1 MKTVNLQQHDFAI
14 ISAYRNMLVD
24 ASKMTLDDR
33 PKELKDFDNKN
44 GVSDPSQFTPYRYTD
59 ADNERR
65 NLDLRAFLLCNQFGV
80 AYLHCREFIS
90 EKDFNFSSQSDEF
103 FVMNVNDDPSFYD
116 TISTLSEYF
125 NQEHYFYGDVKR
137 GALYLVVTKEKY
149 EDEVNK
155 LSDFEGELEVN
166 VLEDY
171 EESTIVNMTAAYS
184 VIKKRI
190 IEIVKAEVHLQ
201 EYGNYI

>member
-14 ISAYRNMLVD
+14 ITAYRKMLID

-33 PKELKDFDNKN
+33 PKELKEFDRKS

-59 ADNERR
+59 ADYKRR

-90 EKDFNFSSQSDEF
+90 ENDYNFSSQSDEF

-116 TISTLSEYF
+116 TITTLSKYF

-137 GALYLVVTKEKY
+137 GALYLVVTKEKC

-171 EESTIVNMTAAYS
+171 EEPTIMNMMTAYS

-190 IEIVKAEVHLQ
+190 MGSSKICE
-201 EYGNYI
+201 

>member
-14 ISAYRNMLVD
+14 ITAYRKMLID

-33 PKELKDFDNKN
+33 PKELKEFDRKS
-44 GVSDPSQFTPYRYTD
+44 GVSDPSQFTPYKYTD
-59 ADNERR
+59 ADNIRR

-80 AYLHCREFIS
+80 AYLHCREFIN
-90 EKDFNFSSQSDEF
+90 EDDYNFCSQSDEF

-116 TISTLSEYF
+116 TISALSEYF

-137 GALYLVVTKEKY
+137 GALYLVETKEKNK
-149 EDEVNK
+149 DEVNK

-171 EESTIVNMTAAYS
+171 EEPTIVNMTAAYS

-190 IEIVKAEVHLQ
+190 METGKAEVKL
-201 EYGNYI
+201 

>member
-1 MKTVNLQQHDFAI
+1 MKIVNLQQHDFAI
-14 ISAYRNMLVD
+14 ISAYRNMLID

-33 PKELKDFDNKN
+33 PKELKEFDRKS

-59 ADNERR
+59 ADNKKR

-80 AYLHCREFIS
+80 AYLHCREFIN
-90 EKDFNFSSQSDEF
+90 EDDYNFCSQSDEF

-116 TISTLSEYF
+116 TISALSEYF

-137 GALYLVVTKEKY
+137 GALYLVVTKEKN

-171 EESTIVNMTAAYS
+171 EEPTIMNMMTAYS

-190 IEIVKAEVHLQ
+190 METGKAEVKL
-201 EYGNYI
+201 

>member
-1 MKTVNLQQHDFAI
+1 
-14 ISAYRNMLVD
+14 MLID

-33 PKELKDFDNKN
+33 PKELKEFDRKS

-59 ADNERR
+59 ADNKRR

-80 AYLHCREFIS
+80 AYLHCREFIN
-90 EKDFNFSSQSDEF
+90 EDDYNFCSQSDEF

-116 TISTLSEYF
+116 TITTLSEYF

-137 GALYLVVTKEKY
+137 GALYLVVTKEKC

-171 EESTIVNMTAAYS
+171 EEPIIMNMMTAYS

-190 IEIVKAEVHLQ
+190 MGSSKICE
-201 EYGNYI
+201 

>member
-14 ISAYRNMLVD
+14 ITAYRKMLID

-33 PKELKDFDNKN
+33 PKELKEFDRKS

-59 ADNERR
+59 ADNKRR

-80 AYLHCREFIS
+80 AYLHCKEFIN
-90 EKDFNFSSQSDEF
+90 EDDYNFCSQSDEF

-116 TISTLSEYF
+116 TIFALSEYF

-171 EESTIVNMTAAYS
+171 EEPTIMNMMTAYS

-190 IEIVKAEVHLQ
+190 METGKAEVKL
-201 EYGNYI
+201 

>member
-14 ISAYRNMLVD
+14 ISAYRNMLID

-33 PKELKDFDNKN
+33 PKELKEFDRKS

-59 ADNERR
+59 ADNKKR

-80 AYLHCREFIS
+80 AYLHCREFIN
-90 EKDFNFSSQSDEF
+90 EDDYNFCSQSDEF

-116 TISTLSEYF
+116 TISALSECF

-137 GALYLVVTKEKY
+137 GALYLVVTKEKN

-171 EESTIVNMTAAYS
+171 EEPTIMNMMTAYS

-190 IEIVKAEVHLQ
+190 METGKAEVKL
-201 EYGNYI
+201 

>member
-1 MKTVNLQQHDFAI
+1 MKIVNLQQHDFAI
-14 ISAYRNMLVD
+14 ISAYRNMLID

-33 PKELKDFDNKN
+33 PKELKEFERKS

-59 ADNERR
+59 ADNKKR

-80 AYLHCREFIS
+80 AYLHCKEFIN
-90 EKDFNFSSQSDEF
+90 EDDYNFCSQSDEF

-116 TISTLSEYF
+116 TISALSEYF

-137 GALYLVVTKEKY
+137 GALYLVVTKEKN

-171 EESTIVNMTAAYS
+171 EEPTIMNMMTAYS

-190 IEIVKAEVHLQ
+190 METGKAEVKL
-201 EYGNYI
+201 

>member
-14 ISAYRNMLVD
+14 ITAYRKMLID

-33 PKELKDFDNKN
+33 PKELKEFDRKS

-59 ADNERR
+59 ADNKKR

-80 AYLHCREFIS
+80 AYLHCREFIN
-90 EKDFNFSSQSDEF
+90 EDDYNFCSQSDEF

-116 TISTLSEYF
+116 TIFALSEYF

-137 GALYLVVTKEKY
+137 GALYLVVTKEKN

-171 EESTIVNMTAAYS
+171 EEPTIMNMMTAYS

-190 IEIVKAEVHLQ
+190 METGKAEVKL
-201 EYGNYI
+201 

>member
-14 ISAYRNMLVD
+14 ISSYRKMLVD

-33 PKELKDFDNKN
+33 PQELKDFDKKN
-44 GVSDPSQFTPYRYTD
+44 AVSDPSQFTPYRYTD
-59 ADNERR
+59 ADNKRR

-80 AYLHCREFIS
+80 AYLHCREFIN
-90 EKDFNFSSQSDEF
+90 EDDYNFCSQSDEF

-116 TISTLSEYF
+116 TISALSEYF

-137 GALYLVVTKEKY
+137 GALYLVVTKEKN

-155 LSDFEGELEVN
+155 LSDFGGELEVN

-171 EESTIVNMTAAYS
+171 EEPTIMNMMTAYS

-190 IEIVKAEVHLQ
+190 METGKAEVKL
-201 EYGNYI
+201 

>member
-14 ISAYRNMLVD
+14 ISAYRNMLID

-33 PKELKDFDNKN
+33 PKELKDFDKKN

-59 ADNERR
+59 ADNKRR

-90 EKDFNFSSQSDEF
+90 ENDYNFSSQSDEF

-116 TISTLSEYF
+116 TITTLSEYF

-137 GALYLVVTKEKY
+137 GALYLVVTKEKC

-171 EESTIVNMTAAYS
+171 EEPTIMNMMTAYS

-190 IEIVKAEVHLQ
+190 MGSSKICE
-201 EYGNYI
+201 

>member
-14 ISAYRNMLVD
+14 ISAYRNMLID
-24 ASKMTLDDR
+24 ASKMTLDEK
-33 PKELKDFDNKN
+33 PKELKEFERKS
-44 GVSDPSQFTPYRYTD
+44 GVSDPSQFSPYRYTD
-59 ADNERR
+59 ADNKRR
-65 NLDLRAFLLCNQFGV
+65 DLDLRAFLLCNQFGV
-80 AYLHCREFIS
+80 AYLHCREFIN
-90 EKDFNFSSQSDEF
+90 EDDYNFCSQSDEF

-116 TISTLSEYF
+116 TITTLSEYF

-137 GALYLVVTKEKY
+137 GALYLVLTKEKY

-171 EESTIVNMTAAYS
+171 EEPTIMNMMTAYS

-190 IEIVKAEVHLQ
+190 METGKAEVKL
-201 EYGNYI
+201 